1 MKVVDEFI
9 NERIY
14 IVYFVWSYIA
24 KGVLIDISHA
34 SAVESKEA
42 LEEVVESRLVRGLVC
57 IYSFVPIV
65 LNANGTSW
73 LYFNVHLKL

>member
-1 MKVVDEFI
+1 M
-9 NERIY
+9 RGY
-14 IVYFVWSYIA
+14 ILCILCGRIA

-42 LEEVVESRLVRGLVC
+42 LEEVVDSRLVRGLVC